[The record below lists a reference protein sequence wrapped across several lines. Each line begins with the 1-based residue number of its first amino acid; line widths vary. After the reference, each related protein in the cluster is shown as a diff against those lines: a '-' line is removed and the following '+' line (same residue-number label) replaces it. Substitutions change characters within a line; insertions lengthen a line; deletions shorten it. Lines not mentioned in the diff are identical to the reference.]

1 MYLRRWIF
9 SVLAAVCIVAVQAE
23 TAGRL
28 TPVSQQNVLDLLPTG
43 LRVPEQQVLD
53 AVVAG
58 DSIYFLVGLPYF
70 RPENATAIL
79 RVGSD
84 GSRDAMLLPPG
95 EVRSLSVDAESNVH
109 ALMLP
114 DRRGAEPK
122 MLTCLPSLLSCN
134 AVPFADGGRQIWA
147 RQSQAGHLVEL
158 SFDGAL
164 FVDGEKLL
172 AAPRALPE
180 APEPTR
186 LLAAP
191 GQTRTVYLNQVSGA
205 LSVID
210 PTQPS
215 HLQSARIRGTEME
228 VAAELDRNLRAGLP
242 SEGRAKGLTIY
253 AAALGADG
261 SLFVALSP
269 YNQNDGAL
277 IIQTSLDGTTQRAV
291 RCALPRDKA
300 GDRAISPVHIGVSGS
315 NLVLISGYGDVLTYR
330 L

>member
-1 MYLRRWIF
+1 MCLRRWIF

-43 LRVPEQQVLD
+43 LRAPEQRVLD
-53 AVVAG
+53 VAVAG
-58 DSIYFLVGLPYF
+58 DSIYFLVGLPYS
-70 RPENATAIL
+70 RPENAAAIL

-122 MLTCLPSLLSCN
+122 MLACLPSLVSCT
-134 AVPFADGGRQIWA
+134 AATFADGGRQIWA
-147 RQSQAGHLVEL
+147 RQSKAGHLVEL

-164 FVDGEKLL
+164 FVDGERLL

-215 HLQSARIRGTEME
+215 RLQSANIRG
-228 VAAELDRNLRAGLP
+228 VAIEAAKGRDRVMRAGLP
-242 SEGRAKGLTIY
+242 AQSGSGGLTIY

-291 RCALPRDKA
+291 HCALPKDQA
-300 GDRAISPVHIGVSGS
+300 GDRAISPAHIGVSGN